1 MTDLLSPILYVMER
15 EDDAYICF
23 SAMFERIKENFSEWC
38 EGALNKLE
46 RLRHLCEVLDPELYY
61 HLTENQSEDP
71 FVLFFGM
78 VLIEC
83 RREFSFQESLHLLEV
98 LWSAALQKH
107 PQFETISDA
116 NWASYMTTESMDDV
130 YQVFGERNVPY
141 SAFPLDS
148 TDDPGVSTGQSSRES
163 YTVSQARQ
171 IPRPG
176 SAIARSGSENQD
188 KGKKIKSFVPCSPS
202 SPPTL
207 RQSQSH
213 SHSSRDRS
221 YSLPDNT
228 YVIVDSNSV
237 PAVLP
242 GTKSEGNLVGTDDE
256 EVKDR
261 VSELESSTLAR
272 RISAFPPNTEMSD
285 LSSLSSANTLG
296 SNGAGLHASYD
307 GSAYTSPAVPRKT
320 SQSGLNGAKEGF
332 VVNKSSSPS
341 LDPKQHNDFEKSQET
356 EAIFANDYDEED
368 INDEVIVNYCTNNGP
383 TSGFIPPLNSLSTL
397 PPSEILVSKQSSLP
411 SSANTAQNAPN
422 SLDKTEMLNNGCLAT
437 EDTKPHTLPRSK
449 NRPSQD
455 GGCTN
460 TLPRSH
466 DLPTSQTPSEFLR
479 HLSNPSLSSPY
490 VSSIRALDL
499 IILPASEEPSQDPFP
514 PTSSNPRLSP
524 LPSFFEAMDRIANDP
539 QSLEA
544 SMEVSHVMSQL
555 ASTEQARPNVNQESS
570 LQIHMADAFSLFV
583 CLAILITNREAI
595 MEQQTDFVRISV
607 LLNTQLESV
616 TLPHILKV
624 ARQLHKTYRYC
635 QSIYTKPRMN
645 KDVEIF
651 ETWLDDLRCIVMETP
666 GTTPMSTPSSI
677 RRASSLMNRY
687 DSATSCSVNY

>member
-61 HLTENQSEDP
+61 HLNENQGEDP

-98 LWSAALQKH
+98 LWSAALQRY
-107 PQFETISDA
+107 PQCENISDA
-116 NWASYMTTESMDDV
+116 NWASYLTTESMDDV
-130 YQVFGERNVPY
+130 YQVFGERQVPY
-141 SAFPLDS
+141 SAYPLDS
-148 TDDPGVSTGQSSRES
+148 TEEPSVSTRRSSRES
-163 YTVSQARQ
+163 YTASQARQ

-188 KGKKIKSFVPCSPS
+188 EGKKINSFVPCSPS
-202 SPPTL
+202 SPPPL
-207 RQSQSH
+207 RQPLSH

-228 YVIVDSNSV
+228 YVIVDSNNI
-237 PAVLP
+237 PPTLP
-242 GTKSEGNLVGTDDE
+242 GTKSEGNLIGTDDD
-256 EVKDR
+256 EVKDN
-261 VSELESSTLAR
+261 VGELESSALVR

-320 SQSGLNGAKEGF
+320 SQTGLNNTKEGF
-332 VVNKSSSPS
+332 VVNKSASPS
-341 LDPKQHNDFEKSQET
+341 LNPKQHNEFEKSQET
-356 EAIFANDYDEED
+356 EAIFANDYDED
-368 INDEVIVNYCTNNGP
+368 VNDEVVVKYCTNNGP
-383 TSGFIPPLNSLSTL
+383 TSGYIPPLNSLSTL
-397 PPSEILVSKQSSLP
+397 PPSEILESPLP
-411 SSANTAQNAPN
+411 SSANVAPN
-422 SLDKTEMLNNGCLAT
+422 CPSSLDKTEMLNNGCLVT

-449 NRPSQD
+449 NNKPCQD
-455 GGCTN
+455 GECTN
-460 TLPRSH
+460 TLPRSRA

-490 VSSIRALDL
+490 VSTIRALDRV
-499 IILPASEEPSQDPFP
+499 ILPASEEPSQDPFLR
-514 PTSSNPRLSP
+514 TSSNPRLSP
-524 LPSFFEAMDRIANDP
+524 LPAFFEAMDRIANDP

-544 SMEVSHVMSQL
+544 SIEVSHVMSQL

-583 CLAILITNREAI
+583 CLAILIANREAI
-595 MEQQTDFVRISV
+595 MEEQTDFVRISV
-607 LLNTQLESV
+607 LLNTQLGSV

-624 ARQLHKTYRYC
+624 ARQLHKTYRHF
-635 QSIYTKPRMN
+635 QSIYIKPRMY

-651 ETWLDDLRCIVMETP
+651 ETWLDDLRYVAMETP

-677 RRASSLMNRY
+677 RRASSLMNRF
-687 DSATSCSVNY
+687 DSTSCSVNY

>member
-83 RREFSFQESLHLLEV
+83 RREFSFRESLHLLEV

-130 YQVFGERNVPY
+130 YQVFGERHVPY

-176 SAIARSGSENQD
+176 STIARSGSENQD
-188 KGKKIKSFVPCSPS
+188 EGKKIKSFVPCSPS

-320 SQSGLNGAKEGF
+320 SQTGLNGTKEGF

-383 TSGFIPPLNSLSTL
+383 TSGSIPPLNSLSTL

-455 GGCTN
+455 GACTN

-490 VSSIRALDL
+490 VSSIRALDR

-544 SMEVSHVMSQL
+544 SIEVSHVMSQL